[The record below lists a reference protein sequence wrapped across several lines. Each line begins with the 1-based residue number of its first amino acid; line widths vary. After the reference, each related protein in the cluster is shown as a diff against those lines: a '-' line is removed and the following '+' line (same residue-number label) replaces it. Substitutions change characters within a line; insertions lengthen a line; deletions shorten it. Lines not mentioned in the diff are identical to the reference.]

1 MTIGAAIVASIGILC
16 GTFIV
21 ALIIGATV
29 AKNKK

>member
-21 ALIIGATV
+21 ALIIGAIV